1 MSDIFAPIVTKLVG
15 LGFFNLLTF
24 ILAMALV
31 YALLKQ
37 RKIFGDNVFINATI
51 AFSIAFFI
59 FAYPILTGIS
69 LITPITT
76 FFSQAFLFILVFF
89 IGFLVASIFYP
100 EFPKVL
106 GDFFKSRNVLFSII
120 ALSVALFVTS
130 GLVGIIYSSSWSFS
144 PGPSNQP
151 SAPRENILLIAG
163 LIIAIVILLIAGSIR
178 SLGE

>member
-1 MSDIFAPIVTKLVG
+1 MSEVFAPIVTKLVG

-37 RKIFGDNVFINATI
+37 RKIFGDNAFINATI

-59 FAYPILTGIS
+59 FAYPIITGIS

-76 FFSQAFLFILVFF
+76 FLSQAFVFILVFF
-89 IGFLVASIFYP
+89 VGFLVASIFYP

-106 GDFFKSRNVLFSII
+106 GEFFKSRNVLFSMI
-120 ALSVALFVTS
+120 ALSLALFVTS
-130 GLVGIIYSSSWSFS
+130 GLVSVIYTSSQLSSQA
-144 PGPSNQP
+144 GGQP
-151 SAPRENILLIAG
+151 SPPRENALLIAG
-163 LIIAIVILLIAGSIR
+163 LIIAVVVLLIAGSIR
-178 SLGE
+178 SGGE